1 MNETLLNVLVEKL
14 RAKEVLE
21 KEIAELKLALE
32 QELPD
37 EGFKNDLITI
47 SRSKASESTS
57 IDLKALEKAEPVLYA
72 DLLKDYTKVTKR
84 SGSVSYKLNNKKD
97 KE

>member
-1 MNETLLNVLVEKL
+1 MNETLVSILVEKL
-14 RAKEVLE
+14 IAKDILE
-21 KEIAELKLALE
+21 KEIAEIKLAIELE
-32 QELPD
+32 LGE
-37 EGFKNDLITI
+37 EGFKNDSITI

-57 IDLKALEKAEPVLYA
+57 IDLKALEKAEPELYA

-84 SGSVSYKLNNKKD
+84 SGSVSYKLNKS

>member
-14 RAKEVLE
+14 ITRDKLD
-21 KEIAELKLALE
+21 KEISEIKLAIEAELG
-32 QELPD
+32 D
-37 EGFKNDLITI
+37 EGFKNDQITI

-57 IDLKALEKAEPVLYA
+57 IDLKALEKAEPGLYA

-84 SGSVSYKLNNKKD
+84 SGSVSYKLNKN
-97 KE
+97 